1 MTTESESDAMNIND
15 SLVETDGLQNH
26 ANHEAVISPIEQQ
39 ELSLVSM
46 FEGFRNKPTLGL
58 RAWNHLIL
66 TLDGRDKVTKLLQY
80 LCRLLA
86 WWLQQPHQKYSSR
99 QLSAFFIAERFVAMK
114 NSLAMSR
121 KAFRLGRSMIEIQ
134 KIQSLG
140 ILQWIELYLKK
151 RYPSTNVSENA
162 TKACTN
168 TILQPLR
175 TILHSMIHP
184 RVTSTLPTDSSN
196 VPFWNIVG
204 NSIKSLGLLMFWAAD
219 NLSFLYQS
227 GFLDDYQIN
236 SKDRIYKRSSQITMS
251 TNIANRSYFTAALAG
266 LVTNWNVY
274 WNYTT
279 KQLMELQTKAVQSKS
294 NDEIYQE
301 AKLALQKAQEKQFTL
316 FAALLKSVCDVLVFS
331 NNAGVDLWRRYRG
344 KPLHE
349 GIHCLCGIVSASV
362 VLYNNYPSLS
372 DLE

>member
-86 WWLQQPHQKYSSR
+86 WWLQQPHQNYSSR

-162 TKACTN
+162 TKACTD

-196 VPFWNIVG
+196 VPFWNIAG

-236 SKDRIYKRSSQITMS
+236 SKDRLYKRSLQITMS

>member
-86 WWLQQPHQKYSSR
+86 WWLQQPHQNYSSR

-196 VPFWNIVG
+196 VPFWNIAG

-236 SKDRIYKRSSQITMS
+236 SKDRLYKRSLQITMS

>member
-86 WWLQQPHQKYSSR
+86 WWLQQPHQNYSSR

-151 RYPSTNVSENA
+151 RHPSTNVSENA

-184 RVTSTLPTDSSN
+184 RVTSTLPTDSSS
-196 VPFWNIVG
+196 VPFWNIAG
-204 NSIKSLGLLMFWAAD
+204 NLIKSIGLLLFWAAD
-219 NLSFLYQS
+219 NMSFLYQS

-236 SKDRIYKRSSQITMS
+236 SKDRLYKRSLQITMS